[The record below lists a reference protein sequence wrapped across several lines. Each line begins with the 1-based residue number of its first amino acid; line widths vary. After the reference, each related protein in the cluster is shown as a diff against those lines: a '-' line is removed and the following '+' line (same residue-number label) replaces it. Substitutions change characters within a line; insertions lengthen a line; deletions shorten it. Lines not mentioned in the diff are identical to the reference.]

1 MDRVVWKKEEKIMLF
16 WLEGDPLSGIGTTI
30 GFFVFLIIGRYLRII
45 KEGNINDNR

>member
-1 MDRVVWKKEEKIMLF
+1 MI

-45 KEGNINDNR
+45 KEGNINDDK